1 MALTKDTI
9 GSSPA
14 LYNFENK
21 THKWAIFGAGA
32 FAAAAMTLTMLFLQI
47 IGVIPRTLANILSD
61 KLAAL
66 FPAQIQE
73 FFIQSIG
80 SLGKTLLFYGVLLGQ
95 IGAGGLLAIFLFWF
109 VPSVEN
115 RQILWRNSFILS
127 VSVWVIT
134 ALIGLPLMGV
144 GFAGADL
151 GQDQTITLISS
162 FLLFQLYGLALGY
175 FILKL
180 VPEPSEVAP
189 VLSERDESEV
199 VIGNVPS
206 RRRFVLGLTAFFVV
220 ALAAGIGVGA
230 FKVKNPG
237 YWFNLGDGYE
247 GDKRKGEITPV
258 DTFYGVSKNVID
270 PNVSD
275 ADWKLEING
284 MVDKPITFDYASI
297 KNLSAVTRAHTLTCI
312 SNSVGGQ
319 LIGNGEWKG
328 ASLKDILAQ
337 AGVKPGV
344 KNLVF
349 TCADGYT
356 DSITLAKAQD
366 PNTLL
371 VWEMNGAPLPQAHGF
386 PVRALIPDIYGMKNA
401 KWIRSITLID
411 TEYEGYWQRQGW
423 DNLAVIKTESA
434 ITFPQ
439 SNDDLRSG
447 EPVTVRGFAFAGERG
462 IKKVEISNDGGN
474 TWQEA
479 RLKEAINQ
487 NSWQLWQFAWT
498 PVGAGKPVTL
508 TVRATDGT
516 GTPQLKDNAAPF
528 PSGSSGYHSVNVHI
542 A

>member
-189 VLSERDESEV
+189 VLPV
-199 VIGNVPS
+199 GN
-206 RRRFVLGLTAFFVV
+206 
-220 ALAAGIGVGA
+220 
-230 FKVKNPG
+230 
-237 YWFNLGDGYE
+237 
-247 GDKRKGEITPV
+247 
-258 DTFYGVSKNVID
+258 
-270 PNVSD
+270 
-275 ADWKLEING
+275 
-284 MVDKPITFDYASI
+284 
-297 KNLSAVTRAHTLTCI
+297 
-312 SNSVGGQ
+312 
-319 LIGNGEWKG
+319 
-328 ASLKDILAQ
+328 
-337 AGVKPGV
+337 
-344 KNLVF
+344 
-349 TCADGYT
+349 
-356 DSITLAKAQD
+356 
-366 PNTLL
+366 
-371 VWEMNGAPLPQAHGF
+371 APL
-386 PVRALIPDIYGMKNA
+386 LYD
-401 KWIRSITLID
+401 
-411 TEYEGYWQRQGW
+411 
-423 DNLAVIKTESA
+423 
-434 ITFPQ
+434 
-439 SNDDLRSG
+439 
-447 EPVTVRGFAFAGERG
+447 
-462 IKKVEISNDGGN
+462 
-474 TWQEA
+474 
-479 RLKEAINQ
+479 
-487 NSWQLWQFAWT
+487 
-498 PVGAGKPVTL
+498 
-508 TVRATDGT
+508 
-516 GTPQLKDNAAPF
+516 
-528 PSGSSGYHSVNVHI
+528 
-542 A
+542 